1 MHMNIGLLLWRLTV
15 GLTLAA
21 HGSQKL
27 FGWFG
32 GPGQFFELLGFRP
45 GRGHALLAGLAE
57 TVGGLLLALGFMTPL
72 GTAVVV
78 GVMLVAVVSVH
89 IPKDFFVQNG
99 GYEYDLVLAVAVL
112 MIAFT
117 GPGSLSVDAFLN

>member
-1 MHMNIGLLLWRLTV
+1 
-15 GLTLAA
+15 
-21 HGSQKL
+21 
-27 FGWFG
+27 
-32 GPGQFFELLGFRP
+32 LGFRP